1 VSARKHSTL
10 VVGLALLSLPL
21 LASYLWLFLASFAGD
36 EKLVFGIFPAEWT
49 TKNWRFL
56 WDAGA
61 AGRDQPSIWVVTLN
75 TFLVALSIM
84 LLEVTLATNAA
95 YALSRLRFRGRG
107 KLLAFT
113 LLLHAFPSVTL
124 LVSIFIV
131 LLNLGLLGSLA
142 GVVLVKVALNL
153 PFSIF
158 VMKGF
163 FDGVPW
169 ESEMS
174 ALMDG
179 CSRLGAYR
187 RVVLP
192 QVMPGITAIAIFS
205 FLEGWK
211 EFLFVFAFTFEKSSW
226 TLSVYLQS
234 ILASGGGADY
244 GLMAAV
250 AVFYMLPVVLFF
262 VFAQKY
268 LVKVQLGGV
277 KG

>member
-1 VSARKHSTL
+1 MSARKHSTL